1 VLWVTPVIL
10 AIQEAQIRRIA
21 VQNQPRQRV
30 LEILSQKYP
39 TRNTHKKTLAEW
51 LKWQCLPSKHK
62 ALSSNSST
70 EKKKILLALEV

>member
-1 VLWVTPVIL
+1 
-10 AIQEAQIRRIA
+10 
-21 VQNQPRQRV
+21 
-30 LEILSQKYP
+30 
-39 TRNTHKKTLAEW
+39 LAEW